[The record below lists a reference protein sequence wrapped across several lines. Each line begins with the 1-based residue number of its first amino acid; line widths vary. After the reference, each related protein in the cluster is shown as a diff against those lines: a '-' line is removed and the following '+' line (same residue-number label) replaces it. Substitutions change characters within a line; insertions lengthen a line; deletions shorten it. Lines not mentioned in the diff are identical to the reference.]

1 MLSLL
6 LAGAGVAAFVYG
18 ALLAALYLLQERVIF
33 LPEPL
38 PAQHRFD
45 FGADVHERWI
55 EVPGGR
61 LNALHLKLPSARGI
75 VFYLHGNAGN
85 LQTWF
90 GDAAFYREQ
99 GFDLFMLDYRGYG
112 KSSGRIRSEAELH
125 ADVRAA
131 WDAVAAPY
139 AGRLR
144 VVAGRSLGSA
154 PAARLAAAVQ
164 PDLTLLVSPYR
175 SLVALAGEHYP
186 WAPTR
191 LLRYP
196 MRTDAAL
203 AGVRGAV
210 LIVHG
215 ARDEVIAASH
225 GRALQA
231 LVPKARLVLVPG
243 AGHGDVQ
250 DFPQFHEAVAAAL
263 RAL

>member
-1 MLSLL
+1 MNLL
-6 LAGAGVAAFVYG
+6 LAAAGIAAFVYG
-18 ALLAALYLLQERVIF
+18 SLLAALYLLQERIIF
-33 LPEPL
+33 LPERL

-55 EVPGGR
+55 EVPGAR
-61 LNALHLKLPSARGI
+61 LNALHLKSPSARGI

-85 LQTWF
+85 LQSWF

-131 WDAVAAPY
+131 WNAIAASY

-144 VVAGRSLGSA
+144 VVVGRSLGSA
-154 PAARLAAAVQ
+154 LAARLAAEVQ

-175 SLVALAGEHYP
+175 SLTALAAEHYP
-186 WAPTR
+186 WVPSR

-196 MRTDAAL
+196 MRTDASL
-203 AGVRGAV
+203 PDLHGAV

-215 ARDEVIAASH
+215 ARDKVIAAAH
-225 GRALQA
+225 GRSLQA
-231 LVPKARLVLVPG
+231 LVPQARLVIVPA

-250 DFPQFHEAVAAAL
+250 DFPQFHDAVAAAL